1 MLSVYRSRLLSPG
14 GVYGVIQPVIFALTG
29 FIMMSQTV
37 SVTGFVGM
45 LRLPGLFRITGEN
58 SYKRIVLPAVT
69 VRF

>member
-14 GVYGVIQPVIFALTG
+14 GVNGVIQPVIFALTG

-37 SVTGFVGM
+37 SVTGFGGI

-58 SYKRIVLPAVT
+58 SFKRIVLPAVT